1 MTVFENMTLN
11 PKSCSLII
19 KFLKNERENY
29 IAINN
34 EDYKQIIMSVSLHC
48 NNGFYD
54 KKICIKVGV

>member
-1 MTVFENMTLN
+1 MTVFENITLN

-34 EDYKQIIMSVSLHC
+34 EDSKQIIVLLFFIVT
-48 NNGFYD
+48 NGFYD
-54 KKICIKVGV
+54 KKYA